1 MQRRIIIENRR
12 RPGIFLLGVFY
23 AISQEIEYSR
33 RKSNIIPRLRQMHQ
47 DGEFLYLTN
56 PRWFTFWFR
65 QFRLFSQ
72 SSDDAAPHRYRAVIT
87 ISNYEN
93 LSGTFSQTSQIHSFS
108 LEYFSIYVEN
118 TRNLIELVGEKKNFV
133 CTIFLCR
140 MHWLTNDGVHPTAVA
155 AAMQTL
161 HISFLA
167 IVSSPNESLQNW
179 ISTMRKK
186 KINIDVASGRSELQL
201 RRYAN
206 DCRQVIRALAPT
218 NDETIIAW
226 KCISSLWMQGTPQ
239 KAHKWMN
246 EDVKEQKWTRRI
258 R

>member
-118 TRNLIELVGEKKNFV
+118 SRNLIELVGEKKNFA
-133 CTIFLCR
+133 CTIFLRR

-161 HISFLA
+161 RIGNRTSHFSPSFLRPTRA
-167 IVSSPNESLQNW
+167 CKIEYQ
-179 ISTMRKK
+179 RCEKK
-186 KINIDVASGRSELQL
+186 KSILMLPAVVASSSSGDMQTIAGRWYVRLHQRKMKRLLHEN
-201 RRYAN
+201 A
-206 DCRQVIRALAPT
+206 
-218 NDETIIAW
+218 
-226 KCISSLWMQGTPQ
+226 
-239 KAHKWMN
+239 
-246 EDVKEQKWTRRI
+246 
-258 R
+258 